1 MRDFADKKLDYFV
14 TGYGTG
20 GTFQGVART
29 LKESRP
35 DTKVVLLEPE
45 AAALVT
51 SGVKTERKPTGAP
64 NGSHPAFAAHPVQGW
79 TPDFIPLVLENGL
92 NMNLYDDLV
101 KVEGATPSRRR
112 RRWRETKASSPASSG
127 GATLAGA
134 LKVAEKAPKGSVI
147 LAMLP
152 DTSERYMSTPLYES
166 IAADMD
172 EEELEIAK
180 STPSFQLIP
189 GQEPTLQM

>member
-1 MRDFADKKLDYFV
+1 M
-14 TGYGTG
+14 
-20 GTFQGVART
+20 
-29 LKESRP
+29 
-35 DTKVVLLEPE
+35 LEPE

-101 KVEGATPSRRR
+101 KVEGSDAVKTAQALARN
-112 RRWRETKASSPASSG
+112 EGIFTGISG
-127 GATLAGA
+127 GATFAGA